1 MTDGVGG
8 LRLIGL
14 FKFIITQNEGNLYV
28 QYGAFGDKPQELFAE
43 SETRFFLTNQAF
55 VVDFQKEADD
65 RSRGPSHGTE
75 PKSWTARRSRKRP
88 GKTLPGRQLLKYLCY
103 IHNPRSR
110 VKSVYMFTSTVDI
123 QRLER
128 SGAYLL
134 ILDLT
139 NVTYALFQ
147 RSDIFL
153 KCV

>member
-1 MTDGVGG
+1 MA
-8 LRLIGL
+8 RSSEC
-14 FKFIITQNEGNLYV
+14 KE
-28 QYGAFGDKPQELFAE
+28 QYA
-43 SETRFFLTNQAF
+43 
-55 VVDFQKEADD
+55 QKVLDTADIVRD
-65 RSRGPSHGTE
+65 ACLHQS
-75 PKSWTARRSRKRP
+75 
-88 GKTLPGRQLLKYLCY
+88 
-103 IHNPRSR
+103 
-110 VKSVYMFTSTVDI
+110 VDI